1 MQILE
6 KSIEYSVNN
15 QNEVSFPNGCNCQSR
30 STGGSL
36 REVLEDQLKFQ
47 KRLNNITNKIHA
59 AKDTSDILLNLQGEI
74 LGLFDADRITIYM
87 VDGIKRQIVS
97 KFKTGNEVSEIR
109 VPIGNDSIAGYCA
122 ASGRMVSIANA
133 YDDTEL
139 KKLNPSLS
147 FDKSWDEKTG
157 YKTNQV
163 LVAPVS
169 YNKYLLG
176 VIQLINKKSG
186 KQFTQEDQTSVQEIA
201 KVLGIAF
208 FNNQKAT
215 QKRRPTKFDYLIAN
229 NIITEK
235 DLEQAIST
243 SRKIKKPVE
252 SILVSELQ
260 VTRDDIGKSLA
271 AYYKTRFIPFDEK
284 MVIPGDTLKGLR
296 ASFLKNN
303 IFVPVSQSGNR
314 VVIAM
319 ENPDYLPARDT
330 IRRLIPGKEFEYCV
344 ALKEDIFKMIDL
356 FFDVKRSNLM
366 EDSAGSIED
375 ILGQL
380 EPSEEEGAE
389 DAERMSEEDSAIVQL
404 VNKMIMDAYSRNART
419 FTSSRVRGR
428 TMRTSGSGSTARASC
443 TRRSLTLQE
452 AMVSRLKIMSD
463 LDISERRLPQ
473 DGKIKF
479 KKYAPL
485 DIELSVATIPTAGGN
500 EDVVLRLLPAGEPF
514 PLEKM
519 GLSERNYLVLTEIIQ
534 KPYGI
539 VLVVGPTGS
548 GKTTTL
554 HAALHFINKP
564 ETKIWTAEDPVEITQ
579 GGLRQVQVQP
589 KIGFDFATAMRAFL
603 RADPDVI
610 MVGEMRDHETVS
622 TGIEAS
628 LTGHLVFSTLHT
640 NSAPETITRLLD
652 MGMDPFNFA
661 DALLGVLAQAAGE
674 NALQRVVEGSLSPN
688 REEYDVLVSSYAGD
702 FGALGLQIRLRP
714 RPLQAQRVPEVY
726 EHGLQRKD
734 RNSRDYCGH
743 RRSEILD
750 PGESQDGRDQGTG
763 AQGRHDHADA
773 GWGPENPRR
782 HDRSHTGQESVHQV
796 SRPGHGTRHTGLRQ
810 EAKRQKHKKLGC

>member
-1 MQILE
+1 MAAIVMTEQQAVPTERILE
-6 KSIEYSVNN
+6 E
-15 QNEVSFPNGCNCQSR
+15 
-30 STGGSL
+30 
-36 REVLEDQLKFQ
+36 QLKLQ

-59 AKDTSDILLNLQGEI
+59 AKDTNDILLNLQGEI

-109 VPIGNDSIAGYCA
+109 VPIRNDSIAGYCA
-122 ASGRMVSIANA
+122 ASWKMINITNA
-133 YDDTEL
+133 YDESEL
-139 KKLNPSLS
+139 KKVSPSLT

-186 KQFTQEDQTSVQEIA
+186 RLFTQEDQSSVQEIA

-208 FNNQKAT
+208 FNKQKAK

-243 SRKIKKPVE
+243 SRKIKKSVE

-271 AYYKTRFIPFDEK
+271 VYYKTRFIPYDEK
-284 MVIPGDTLKGLR
+284 MVIPGDTLQGLR

-303 IFVPVSQSGNR
+303 IFVPVSQTGNR

-344 ALKEDIFKMIDL
+344 ALKEDIFRMIDL
-356 FFDVKRSNLM
+356 FFDVKRS
-366 EDSAGSIED
+366 EDAGWSIED
-375 ILGQL
+375 ILRQF
-380 EPSEEEGAE
+380 EPSKDE
-389 DAERMSEEDSAIVQL
+389 DAEDEEKVSEEDSAIVKM
-404 VNKMIMDAYSRNART
+404 VNKMIIDAYNRNASDIHIEPRHGKNNT
-419 FTSSRVRGR
+419 HIRIRIDGACQLYQTVPSKYK
-428 TMRTSGSGSTARASC
+428 RAI
-443 TRRSLTLQE
+443 
-452 AMVSRLKIMSD
+452 VSRIKIMSD
-463 LDISERRLPQ
+463 LDIAERRLPQ

-485 DIELSVATIPTAGGN
+485 DIELRVATMPTAGGN
-500 EDVVLRLLPAGEPF
+500 EDVVMRLLAAGEPM

-519 GLSERNYLVLTEIIQ
+519 TMSERNYRVFMEMIQ

-548 GKTTTL
+548 GKTTML
-554 HAALHFINKP
+554 HAALHVINKP

-579 GGLRQVQVQP
+579 EGLRQVQVQP

-661 DALLGVLAQAAGE
+661 DALLGVLAQRLVRTLCEDCKEAY
-674 NALQRVVEGSLSPN
+674 NPP
-688 REEYDVLVSSYAGD
+688 REEYDALVRSYAGD
-702 FGALGLQIRLRP
+702 FDALGFQYNSDLVLYKPKGCAKCGNTGYKGRTGIHEIIVGTDPLKSLIQGRAKMEEIRE
-714 RPLQAQRVPEVY
+714 QAI
-726 EHGLQRKD
+726 KD
-734 RNSRDYCGH
+734 GMTT
-743 RRSEILD
+743 LM
-750 PGESQDGRDQGTG
+750 QDGIRKTLLGMTDLM
-763 AQGRHDHADA
+763 
-773 GWGPENPRR
+773 
-782 HDRSHTGQESVHQV
+782 QV
-796 SRPGHGTRHTGLRQ
+796 R
-810 EAKRQKHKKLGC
+810 KVCIK

>member
-1 MQILE
+1 MSVGAKTEERIVVVDKSLE
-6 KSIEYSVNN
+6 E
-15 QNEVSFPNGCNCQSR
+15 Q
-30 STGGSL
+30 L
-36 REVLEDQLKFQ
+36 RFQ
-47 KRLNNITNKIHA
+47 KKLNHITNRIHA
-59 AKDTSDILLNLQGEI
+59 AKDTNDILLNLQHEI

-87 VDGIKRQIVS
+87 VDGIKKQIVS
-97 KFKTGNEVSEIR
+97 KFKTGSEVAEIR
-109 VPIGNDSIAGYCA
+109 VPLGSGSISGYCA
-122 ASGRMVSIANA
+122 ASGRLINITNA
-133 YDDTEL
+133 YDEREL
-139 KKLNPSLS
+139 KTIHPDLT

-157 YKTNQV
+157 YKTTQV
-163 LVAPVS
+163 LAAPVS

-186 KQFTQEDQTSVQEIA
+186 RPFNAEDHTSVQEIS

-208 FNNQKAT
+208 FNNQKAA

-229 NIITEK
+229 SIITER
-235 DLEQAIST
+235 DLETVISNA
-243 SRKIKKPVE
+243 RKSKKPVE
-252 SILVSELQ
+252 NVLMSDLQ
-260 VTRDDIGKSLA
+260 VSKDDIGKSLA
-271 AYYKTRFIPFDEK
+271 AYYKTRFVPYDEK
-284 MVIPGDTLKGLR
+284 MVIPGEVLKGLR

-303 IFVPVSQSGNR
+303 VFVPVSQNGAR
-314 VVIAM
+314 VVVAM

-330 IRRLIPGKEFEYCV
+330 IRRLIPGKDFEYCV
-344 ALKEDIFKMIDL
+344 ALKEDIFRMIDL
-356 FFDVKRSNLM
+356 FFDVKRSGLM
-366 EDSAGSIED
+366 EEGGSIED

-380 EPSEEEGAE
+380 EPSDDEAVD
-389 DAERMSEEDSAIVQL
+389 DAERFSEEDSAIVQL
-404 VNKMIMDAYSRNART
+404 VNKMIVDAFNRNASDIHIEPRHGKQNAHIRFRIDGACQLYQT
-419 FTSSRVRGR
+419 IPYTYK
-428 TMRTSGSGSTARASC
+428 RAI
-443 TRRSLTLQE
+443 
-452 AMVSRLKIMSD
+452 VSRLKIMSD

-485 DIELSVATIPTAGGN
+485 DIELRVASIPTAGGN
-500 EDVVLRLLPAGEPF
+500 EDVVLRLLAGGEPI

-519 GLSERNYLVLTEIIQ
+519 GMSERNFKVFVEMIT

-579 GGLRQVQVQP
+579 EGLRQVQVHP

-610 MVGEMRDHETVS
+610 MVGEMRDHETVA

-661 DALLGVLAQAAGE
+661 DALLGVLAQRLVRTLCSDCKE
-674 NALQRVVEGSLSPN
+674 KYHPTTDEFETLVRS
-688 REEYDVLVSSYAGD
+688 YDGD
-702 FGALGLQIRLRP
+702 FDTLGTTYNSDLMLCRP
-714 RPLQAQRVPEVY
+714 KGCTRCGNTGYRGRT
-726 EHGLQRKD
+726 GL
-734 RNSRDYCGH
+734 H
-743 RRSEILD
+743 EILVGSD
-750 PGESQDGRDQGTG
+750 ALKSLVQSRARMEEIRARAVEDGMTTLMQDGIRKVFLGVTDLI
-763 AQGRHDHADA
+763 
-773 GWGPENPRR
+773 
-782 HDRSHTGQESVHQV
+782 QV
-796 SRPGHGTRHTGLRQ
+796 R
-810 EAKRQKHKKLGC
+810 KVCIK

>member
-1 MQILE
+1 MAAVVTPEQQAVPVEKILE
-6 KSIEYSVNN
+6 E
-15 QNEVSFPNGCNCQSR
+15 
-30 STGGSL
+30 
-36 REVLEDQLKFQ
+36 QLKFQ
-47 KRLNNITNKIHA
+47 KKLNNITNKIHA
-59 AKDTSDILLNLQGEI
+59 AKDTNDILLNLQGEI

-122 ASGRMVSIANA
+122 ASGKMANITNA
-133 YDDTEL
+133 YDESEL
-139 KKLNPSLS
+139 KKLSPSLV
-147 FDKSWDEKTG
+147 FARSWDEKTG

-186 KQFTQEDQTSVQEIA
+186 KHFNHEDQTSVQEIA

-208 FNNQKAT
+208 FNSQKAT

-235 DLEQAIST
+235 DLEQAISS

-252 SILVSELQ
+252 TILVSDLQ
-260 VTRDDIGKSLA
+260 VSREDIGKSLA
-271 AYYKTRFIPFDEK
+271 AYYKTRFVPYDEK
-284 MVIPGDTLKGLR
+284 LVIPGEVLKGLR

-303 IFVPVSQSGNR
+303 VFVPVSQTGNR

-344 ALKEDIFKMIDL
+344 ALKEDIFRMIDL
-356 FFDVKRSNLM
+356 FFNVKRSNLM
-366 EDSAGSIED
+366 EDAGSIED

-389 DAERMSEEDSAIVQL
+389 EAEKVSEEDSAIVQL
-404 VNKMIMDAYSRNART
+404 VNKMIIDAYSRNASDIHIEPRHGKNNAH
-419 FTSSRVRGR
+419 VRIRIDGACQLYQ
-428 TMRTSGSGSTARASC
+428 TVPYTYKRAI
-443 TRRSLTLQE
+443 
-452 AMVSRLKIMSD
+452 VSRIKIMAD
-463 LDISERRLPQ
+463 LDIAERRLPQ

-485 DIELSVATIPTAGGN
+485 DIELRVATIPTAGGN
-500 EDVVLRLLPAGEPF
+500 EDVVMRLLAAGEPM

-519 GLSERNYLVLTEIIQ
+519 AMSDRNHKVFTEMIQ

-579 GGLRQVQVQP
+579 EGLRQVQVQP
-589 KIGFDFATAMRAFL
+589 KIGFDFATAMRSFL

-661 DALLGVLAQAAGE
+661 DALLGVLAQRLVRTLCKECKEAYH
-674 NALQRVVEGSLSPN
+674 PP
-688 REEYDVLVSSYAGD
+688 REEYDALVRSYAGD
-702 FGALGLQIRLRP
+702 FDTLGFKYNSDLVLYKPKGCAKCGKTGYKGRTGIHEIIVGTDPLKSLIQGRAKMEEIRE
-714 RPLQAQRVPEVY
+714 QAM
-726 EHGLQRKD
+726 KD
-734 RNSRDYCGH
+734 GMTT
-743 RRSEILD
+743 LM
-750 PGESQDGRDQGTG
+750 QDGIRKTFLGMTDLM
-763 AQGRHDHADA
+763 
-773 GWGPENPRR
+773 
-782 HDRSHTGQESVHQV
+782 QV
-796 SRPGHGTRHTGLRQ
+796 R
-810 EAKRQKHKKLGC
+810 KVCIK